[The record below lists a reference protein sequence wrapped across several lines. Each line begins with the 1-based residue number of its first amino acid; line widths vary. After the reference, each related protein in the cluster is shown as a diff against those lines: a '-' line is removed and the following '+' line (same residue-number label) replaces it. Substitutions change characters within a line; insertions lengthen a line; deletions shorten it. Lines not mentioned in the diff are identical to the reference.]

1 MPYYEREEKIL
12 NILFEHHTIS
22 NEELARRLFVS
33 KPTLR
38 RDLDKLEQK
47 GLIKRTHGSCQLN
60 QKAADEK
67 IPFYFREQEQ
77 GSSKVK
83 MAKKALEYIHNGDI
97 LMLDG
102 STSAYTIVPM
112 LGSYENLIVITSG
125 AKTSY
130 LLGTMGIKN
139 ISTGGQMI
147 TGSLS
152 YIGAEAL
159 HTINRYNADVVFF
172 SCRGL
177 SKDGYLTDNSIE
189 ENELRRQMLK
199 HARKKILLCDH
210 VKIGKKYLNTLCHVS
225 ELDAVISDTELPEYI
240 LKLMK
245 EQSASS

>member
-1 MPYYEREEKIL
+1 
-12 NILFEHHTIS
+12 
-22 NEELARRLFVS
+22 
-33 KPTLR
+33 
-38 RDLDKLEQK
+38 
-47 GLIKRTHGSCQLN
+47 
-60 QKAADEK
+60 
-67 IPFYFREQEQ
+67 
-77 GSSKVK
+77 
-83 MAKKALEYIHNGDI
+83 
-97 LMLDG
+97 
-102 STSAYTIVPM
+102 
-112 LGSYENLIVITSG
+112 
-125 AKTSY
+125 
-130 LLGTMGIKN
+130 
-139 ISTGGQMI
+139 MI